1 MSPYLNS
8 ALFCMKSKRSCNL
21 RACTFHVFM
30 FRRPRRFSRPWE
42 AGSAAGNPGFLIS
55 IIFRTT
61 GTQRSHGVV
70 AITAS
75 WKSRRGSRWR
85 FLQCSKLGQ
94 KKKKNKCSKLLG
106 ERSAGQEGNGGEKR
120 VLPACCRVWG
130 QLCGGDGAW
139 AFILAASLSPAITV
153 LLHGPGNY
161 PTVDIKD
168 VDSGGDAVE
177 NDGTHLP
184 VPTASSPN
192 MLLVPGTA
200 SASPRYVSA
209 QARSPAPGG
218 LTPTMVPAQENVY
231 NHVEQP
237 ISGRFG
243 QRAGVMCVWRV
254 SPPCKAGEMAK
265 ASPLVCIF

>member
-1 MSPYLNS
+1 
-8 ALFCMKSKRSCNL
+8 MKSKRSCNL
-21 RACTFHVFM
+21 RACTIHVFM

-106 ERSAGQEGNGGEKR
+106 ERSAGREGNGGEKR

-139 AFILAASLSPAITV
+139 AFILAAPLSPAITV

-184 VPTASSPN
+184 VPIASSPN
-192 MLLVPGTA
+192 MLLVPGTV

-209 QARSPAPGG
+209 QAWSPAPGG
-218 LTPTMVPAQENVY
+218 SHPHDGAGTGKCIQPHGTTHFWQVWTTSWGDVCVAGITPMQGRGDGKSLTPCLHFLSKWSNFV
-231 NHVEQP
+231 
-237 ISGRFG
+237 
-243 QRAGVMCVWRV
+243 
-254 SPPCKAGEMAK
+254 
-265 ASPLVCIF
+265 